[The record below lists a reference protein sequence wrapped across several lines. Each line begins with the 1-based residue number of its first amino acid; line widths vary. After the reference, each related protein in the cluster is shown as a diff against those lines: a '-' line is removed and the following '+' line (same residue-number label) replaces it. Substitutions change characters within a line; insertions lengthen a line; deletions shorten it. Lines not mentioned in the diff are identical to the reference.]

1 MKKTIVLLFALA
13 LLLTGCGAA
22 SRNEAAMDF
31 AVTEAATEVM
41 MDAGA
46 GIFGD
51 TGSISQAQPQENQKL
66 VVTMNMEAETEDL
79 DAILPQLT
87 QRVSELGGYME
98 QQEIYNGS
106 SYANYRYR
114 NAYMT
119 IRIPA
124 EQLDSFVEHVTG
136 LTNIISSSK
145 SQEDV
150 TLTYVATESRMNAL
164 KVEED
169 RLIALLAQAETVSDL
184 LEIEARLGDVRGE
197 LEAITSH
204 MRVLEN
210 QVSYATIHLDIS
222 EVREYT
228 PVEEQTTWQKISTGF
243 ARNLEN
249 IGEDLVDFFVWI
261 VTYSP
266 QLILFAAV
274 ITGAVFLLKKRRKVK
289 KVSRQPEKKET
300 KENEE

>member
-1 MKKTIVLLFALA
+1 MKKTIVLLLALA
-13 LLLTGCGAA
+13 LLLTGCGSTAK
-22 SRNEAAMDF
+22 NESAMDYGY

-41 MDAGA
+41 MESGS
-46 GIFGD
+46 GIYSNG
-51 TGSISQAQPQENQKL
+51 TAPQASPQENQKL

-98 QQEIYNGS
+98 QQEVYNGS
-106 SYANYRYR
+106 SYSNYRYR

-124 EQLDSFVEHVTG
+124 ENLDGFVDHVTG

-164 KVEED
+164 KVEEE
-169 RLIALLAQAETVSDL
+169 RLIALLAQAENVSDL

-210 QVSYATIHLDIS
+210 QVSYATVHLDIS

-228 PVEEQTTWQKISTGF
+228 PVEEQTTWQKIAAGF
-243 ARNLEN
+243 SRNLKN
-249 IGEDLVDFFVWI
+249 IGEDLVDFFVWV

-266 QLILFAAV
+266 QLIVFAAV
-274 ITGAVFLLKKRRKVK
+274 ITAAVFLLKKRRKVK
-289 KVSRQPEKKET
+289 KAPRQPKET
-300 KENEE
+300 ENEE